1 MIKGI
6 HIEKHVLGIGND
18 LRVFAEVTESSDFI
32 TIRLSAYGPVGN
44 YDFLSRTSIDCW
56 FNAIVHQ
63 WPDDPRTVHV
73 LDPQH
78 IMTTA

>member
-1 MIKGI
+1 MRQTL
-6 HIEKHVLGIGND
+6 E
-18 LRVFAEVTESSDFI
+18 FI
-32 TIRLSAYGPVGN
+32 R
-44 YDFLSRTSIDCW
+44 DCW